1 MNLDAKIEA
10 ILFFKGESVSIKRL
24 AELLDVNEESIKEAF
39 LVLEQ
44 NLKNRGLQLIYKED
58 KVMLGTSKDMSS
70 LLEKINKEELN
81 KELSRASLETLTII
95 LYKPEIT
102 RSEIDYIRGVN
113 SSFIFLN
120 NFKIQNKNSYLK
132 TTQQNVLELYSL
144 ELEAK
149 AVYVLDAMNN
159 QVL

>member
-113 SSFIFLN
+113 SSFILRN
-120 NFKIQNKNSYLK
+120 LSIRGLIER
-132 TTQQNVLELYSL
+132 TIHL
-144 ELEAK
+144 
-149 AVYVLDAMNN
+149 
-159 QVL
+159 